1 MALKLNW
8 GNAGPMHGVSVE
20 CPHCGSMTTP
30 LQLCVSSSAID
41 AQLRAGVSAT
51 QILACPSCT
60 LPFIYITSENRFIP
74 SQRLGRSVK
83 GLPADLERLYDEA
96 RDASSVGA
104 FTACA
109 MVARK
114 VLMNLAVLEGAEE
127 NRNFH
132 HYVEYLAGNGFVPK
146 KGRPWVDKIRTKGN
160 EATHEIELVTQA
172 DAADIMFLVE
182 NLLRFNFEMVGS
194 AESS

>member
-1 MALKLNW
+1 
-8 GNAGPMHGVSVE
+8 
-20 CPHCGSMTTP
+20 MTTP
-30 LQLCVSSSAID
+30 LSLGQSVSAID
-41 AQLRAGVSAT
+41 VELHVSVAPSYLR
-51 QILACPSCT
+51 ACPSCT
-60 LPFIYITSENRFIP
+60 LPFIQIESENRFIP

-83 GLPADLERLYDEA
+83 GLPLDLEKLYNEA

-132 HYVEYLAGNGFVPK
+132 YYVDYLANNGFVPK
-146 KGRPWVDKIRTKGN
+146 KGRPWVDKIRLKGN
-160 EATHEIELVTQA
+160 EATHEIELISQS
-172 DAADIMFLVE
+172 DATDIMFLVE
-182 NLLRFNFEMVGS
+182 NLLRFNFEMTGS
-194 AESS
+194 AETK